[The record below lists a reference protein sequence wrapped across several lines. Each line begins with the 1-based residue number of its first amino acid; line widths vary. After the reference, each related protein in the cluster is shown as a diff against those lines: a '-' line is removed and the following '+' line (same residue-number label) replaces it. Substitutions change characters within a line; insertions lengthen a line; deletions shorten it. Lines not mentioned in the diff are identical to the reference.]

1 MIIRIPSLFV
11 DLCGGS
17 FCLLIIGFCLVSILM
32 SCSNADDANQN
43 SSKGENSLGDKHGR
57 IETNMGNIEIEFFEK
72 DSPKAVENFRLLAE
86 RGYYDGLT
94 FHRVVKG
101 FMIQGGDPKGNG
113 TGGESAWGGQ
123 FDDEIDRGSDLYRR
137 GYRRGIIAMA
147 NSGPNT
153 NGSQFFIMHQD
164 SNLPPNYVIFANVT
178 DGLTVV
184 DSLAEVQTEFSSHG
198 EMSRPTQPL
207 VIKKEINEK

>member
-1 MIIRIPSLFV
+1 M
-11 DLCGGS
+11 G
-17 FCLLIIGFCLVSILM
+17 
-32 SCSNADDANQN
+32 CSNSNDASQN
-43 SSKGENSLGDKHGR
+43 LSKMEKSSGGKHGR

-72 DSPKAVENFRLLAE
+72 DSPKAVENFRLLSE
-86 RGYYDGLT
+86 RGYYNGLT

-113 TGGESAWGGQ
+113 TGGQSAWGSQ

-178 DGLTVV
+178 EGQTVV
-184 DSLAEVQTEFSSHG
+184 DSLAEVPTDLSSNG
-198 EMSRPTQPL
+198 EMSRPTQQL
-207 VIKKEINEK
+207 VIKKVVITP